1 MVALP
6 PSPPSGSSLRSH
18 CLLYKQHYIAWLLL
32 LMLHAPQCPTSPHI
46 ALSLQYSHCWLR
58 LGRRTP
64 LTGIS
69 QTPAP
74 SGPKYSQCLL
84 LRLLGLH
91 WEPSGHYVVCPS
103 NNPCENRRPHIYM
116 QRPVETSSSSVATGV
131 ASNKLWLLWLN
142 SALGENLPSGKSDTR
157 RTLLASSPNCW

>member
-1 MVALP
+1 MLRNVPRRHTVP
-6 PSPPSGSSLRSH
+6 PVFP
-18 CLLYKQHYIAWLLL
+18 
-32 LMLHAPQCPTSPHI
+32 
-46 ALSLQYSHCWLR
+46 

-64 LTGIS
+64 LTGS

-84 LRLLGLH
+84 LRLLGLRC
-91 WEPSGHYVVCPS
+91 EPSGHYVVCPS

-157 RTLLASSPNCW
+157 RTLLASSPNNDDQLP